1 MYDAAAAAHAN
12 TPQTARISRH
22 GREGIS
28 YPLMSASRAQ
38 APVSNVRF
46 GSESDYR
53 RTVANRPRAVTR
65 IMFHPVPDVS
75 KRTGTLSNQQSSRRG
90 TAGLKGFGDHRT
102 ACKARTPD

>member
-12 TPQTARISRH
+12 TPQTARISRQ

-46 GSESDYR
+46 GSGAETGPRHGRD
-53 RTVANRPRAVTR
+53 TRPLRPAF
-65 IMFHPVPDVS
+65 I
-75 KRTGTLSNQQSSRRG
+75 
-90 TAGLKGFGDHRT
+90 
-102 ACKARTPD
+102 